1 MAKGIIYVMETVVPG
16 LIKIGKTG
24 TDKFES
30 RMYQLERNGYNNVVG
45 LKRRFAIEVDAY
57 DEKEALIDSL
67 FDRSRLQNSELFAL
81 DVELVIQLLSSFE
94 GTQIY
99 PKNETKEESFREA
112 TQNRQ
117 DAAERGKI
125 PDGTYHLDETI
136 RGFGR
141 ITATMRVERGA
152 FIVEKGAVCR
162 PSKAAWMP
170 AALRDAPIRDN
181 VLLEDVEC
189 NSPSTA
195 AWIPTGRA
203 NNGWI
208 VWKCED
214 GRPIDIFREKARPSE
229 E

>member
-24 TDKFES
+24 SESFES

-45 LKRRFAIEVDAY
+45 LKRRFAIEVDSY

-81 DVELVIQLLSSFE
+81 DVDLVIQLLSSFE
-94 GTQIY
+94 GKQVY
-99 PKNETKEESFREA
+99 PKNETKEESFKEA
-112 TQNRQ
+112 TQNQQ
-117 DAAERGKI
+117 DAADRARI
-125 PDGTYHLDETI
+125 PEGTYYLDEQI
-136 RGFGR
+136 KGFGR
-141 ITATMRVERGA
+141 ITAKMRVENGM

-162 PSKAAWMP
+162 PSKAAWVP
-170 AALRDAPIRDN
+170 AALRGAPIRDN

-203 NNGWI
+203 SNGWI
-208 VWKCED
+208 IWKCED
-214 GRPIDIFREKARPSE
+214 GRPINIFRAKAAE
-229 E
+229 